1 MNKENIFKILVIIF
15 KIFGIILA
23 SITIYW
29 IYLKLTNHSPTLAE
43 VSIAIS
49 ITQFGIMIPA
59 LLNIYKQLAEIQT
72 TMKYEFKDIRRELK
86 DHVEKYH

>member
-72 TMKYEFKDIRRELK
+72 TMKYEFKDIRREFK

>member
-29 IYLKLTNHSPTLAE
+29 IYLKLTNHSSTLAE

>member
-1 MNKENIFKILVIIF
+1 MNKENIFKILVIIL